1 MTSQRL
7 IYWAQ
12 HAYSILP
19 VYFTIPRIP
28 DIIAVSNERAIILQK
43 GKTMRNVFMNHEL
56 HSLEHL
62 LDLHLESEL
71 SGLFVVP
78 MQLNG

>member
-1 MTSQRL
+1 
-7 IYWAQ
+7 
-12 HAYSILP
+12 
-19 VYFTIPRIP
+19 
-28 DIIAVSNERAIILQK
+28 
-43 GKTMRNVFMNHEL
+43 MRNVFMNHEL
-56 HSLEHL
+56 YSLEHL

>member
-1 MTSQRL
+1 
-7 IYWAQ
+7 
-12 HAYSILP
+12 
-19 VYFTIPRIP
+19 
-28 DIIAVSNERAIILQK
+28 
-43 GKTMRNVFMNHEL
+43 MNIEL

-78 MQLNG
+78 MQNNG